1 MTDSEE
7 EDIYEQVNT
16 FPYIVTKLPKE
27 LLFHCYF
34 KIIFM
39 FIPGSKSNNLRV
51 QNPLERPDLSPV
63 DPSLA
68 LLLSLRLLCPLEE
81 KLSDARRSFL
91 F

>member
-1 MTDSEE
+1 
-7 EDIYEQVNT
+7 
-16 FPYIVTKLPKE
+16 
-27 LLFHCYF
+27 
-34 KIIFM
+34 M
-39 FIPGSKSNNLRV
+39 FIPGSKSDNLRV